1 MSVASSADGFESSDV
16 ASDLKATSEWK
27 SASDSESASGLEL
40 KAASPAEF
48 APQSDLHLRTTLGHQ
63 GYTAV
68 GIGFIVFELGFLILY
83 SNEFWFELNV
93 AALGIPAALLALC
106 LAHFFLIWV
115 ESESGCNFFSPVWK
129 RRPPCVYRQ
138 WVRLNESDLE
148 PGISFGERH
157 VVWRAIDEVELT
169 IWGNLR
175 VLSRALSG
183 APSTKAKKSKFPFF
197 QPVDAEEILKF
208 PFGFGSVADQKL
220 VIDTMRYY
228 NPALRLN
235 ERLKKRLEQ
244 KDVKGTI
251 YVQQLGAV
259 FLFLVLMD
267 VGFSMFS
274 YLEILKNYYLCELT
288 ATASALERRKLAPF
302 FFDQA
307 EDIRQ
312 HPAPISWVSTKIM
325 SEGKVASGLYQ
336 TRAEALWAMGK
347 KEEAIESMRKS
358 LKLSPSFR
366 LNLKVARMLALN
378 GQREKAEEQLK
389 EAMEDHDSALLPRL
403 YMLAL
408 SPVAERSGLYKSYLH
423 DLDDDL
429 FGTDLMWPPGSHVFL
444 QDVFYRDDLTFI
456 FDKMLDTDTS
466 GIRGRAVIP
475 KSERK
480 PKQKQP
486 DH

>member
-16 ASDLKATSEWK
+16 AS
-27 SASDSESASGLEL
+27 ES
-40 KAASPAEF
+40 KAASAVDF
-48 APQSDLHLRTTLGHQ
+48 APKSDVRLRTTLGHQ
-63 GYTAV
+63 GYTVV

-83 SNEFWFELNV
+83 SNEFWFGQNV
-93 AALGIPAALLALC
+93 GWLGIPAALVALC

-115 ESESGCNFFSPVWK
+115 ESESGCNFFSPIWK

-138 WVRLNESDLE
+138 WVRLDESDLE

-157 VVWRAIDEVELT
+157 VVWRAVDEVELT

-183 APSTKAKKSKFPFF
+183 APSIKAKKSKFPFF

-208 PFGFGSVADQKL
+208 PFGFGSVDDQKL
-220 VIDTMRYY
+220 VIDTMRHY
-228 NPALRLN
+228 NPALKLN
-235 ERLKKRLEQ
+235 ERLTKRLAQ

-274 YLEILKNYYLCELT
+274 YLEMLKNYYLCELT
-288 ATASALERRKLAPF
+288 GTAESREERKLSPF
-302 FFDQA
+302 FFTQA
-307 EDIRQ
+307 EEIRE
-312 HPAPISWVSTKIM
+312 HPVPFSWVSTKIM

-366 LNLKVARMLALN
+366 LNLKVARMMALN

-408 SPVAERSGLYKSYLH
+408 SSSAERPNLYKTYLH

-466 GIRGRAVIP
+466 GIRGKAVIP

-480 PKQKQP
+480 AKSKRAEP
-486 DH
+486 

>member
-1 MSVASSADGFESSDV
+1 MGDAFGIRCMSVASSADGSESSDV
-16 ASDLKATSEWK
+16 ASQLKSETSDLASQLTPD
-27 SASDSESASGLEL
+27 SAV
-40 KAASPAEF
+40 EF
-48 APQSDLHLRTTLGHQ
+48 APKPDLHLLTTLGHQ
-63 GYTAV
+63 GYTLV
-68 GIGFIVFELGFLILY
+68 GIGFIVFELGFLVLY
-83 SNEFWFELNV
+83 SNDFWFQFNV
-93 AALGIPAALLALC
+93 YWLGIPAALLALC
-106 LAHFFLIWV
+106 FAHFFLIWV
-115 ESESGCNFFSPVWK
+115 ESKAGCNFFSPIWK
-129 RRPPCVYRQ
+129 RRPPCVYRE

-157 VVWRAIDEVELT
+157 VVWRAVDKLELT

-183 APSTKAKKSKFPFF
+183 APSTKAKKTKILFS
-197 QPVDAEEILKF
+197 QPDDAEEILKF

-220 VIDTMRYY
+220 VIDTMQHY
-228 NPALRLN
+228 NPALNLNQRLT
-235 ERLKKRLEQ
+235 KRLAQ
-244 KDVKGTI
+244 KDVKGAITI
-251 YVQQLGAV
+251 QQLGAV

-274 YLEILKNYYLCELT
+274 YLEMLKNYYLCELAGT
-288 ATASALERRKLAPF
+288 SDWRDEHKLSPVF
-302 FFDQA
+302 FSQA
-307 EDIRQ
+307 EAIRE
-312 HPAPISWVSTKIM
+312 HPVPFSWVSTKVM

-347 KEEAIESMRKS
+347 KEEALESMRKS

-366 LNLKVARMLALN
+366 LNLKVARMMALN

-389 EAMEDHDSALLPRL
+389 EAIEDHDSALLPRL

-408 SPVAERSGLYKSYLH
+408 SSPAERATLYKSHLH
-423 DLDDDL
+423 ALDDDL
-429 FGTDLMWPPGSHVFL
+429 FGSDLMWPPGSHVFL

-466 GIRGRAVIP
+466 GIRGKAVIP

-480 PKQKQP
+480 PK
-486 DH
+486 HH

>member
-1 MSVASSADGFESSDV
+1 MSVASSADGSESRDLAELKPDSAIV
-16 ASDLKATSEWK
+16 FVPKSDLK
-27 SASDSESASGLEL
+27 
-40 KAASPAEF
+40 
-48 APQSDLHLRTTLGHQ
+48 LHTTLGHQ
-63 GYTAV
+63 GYTVV
-68 GIGFIVFELGFLILY
+68 GVGFIVFELGFLIFY
-83 SNEFWFELNV
+83 SNDFWFQTNV
-93 AALGIPAALLALC
+93 YWLGIPAALLALC
-106 LAHFFLIWV
+106 LAHFFLILL
-115 ESESGCNFFSPVWK
+115 ESEWGCNFFSPIWK

-157 VVWRAIDEVELT
+157 VVWRAIDELELT

-183 APSTKAKKSKFPFF
+183 APSTKAKKSKLPLF
-197 QPVDAEEILKF
+197 QPVDGEEILKF
-208 PFGFGSVADQKL
+208 PFGFGSVDDQKL
-220 VIDTMRYY
+220 VIQTVQHY
-228 NPALRLN
+228 NPAVKLN
-235 ERLKKRLEQ
+235 ERLVKRLAQ
-244 KDVKGTI
+244 KDVKGTM

-274 YLEILKNYYLCELT
+274 YLEMLKNYYLCELNG
-288 ATASALERRKLAPF
+288 AAESREERKLSPIF
-302 FFDQA
+302 FAQA
-307 EDIRQ
+307 ESIRE
-312 HPAPISWVSTKIM
+312 HPLPFSWVSTKIM

-347 KEEAIESMRKS
+347 KEDAIESMRKS

-366 LNLKVARMLALN
+366 LNLKVARMMALN
-378 GQREKAEEQLK
+378 GQRDKAEEQLK
-389 EAMEDHDSALLPRL
+389 EAMEDHESALLPRL

-408 SPVAERSGLYKSYLH
+408 TAAPERTNLYKSYLH

-429 FGTDLMWPPGSHVFL
+429 FGADLMWPPGSHVFL

-456 FDKMLDTDTS
+456 FDKMLDTDTT
-466 GIRGRAVIP
+466 GIRGKAVVP

-480 PKQKQP
+480 HKQQ
-486 DH
+486 

>member
-1 MSVASSADGFESSDV
+1 MSVASSADGSESSEVASELKLESSDQASALKPDSALEFV
-16 ASDLKATSEWK
+16 PKSDLS
-27 SASDSESASGLEL
+27 
-40 KAASPAEF
+40 
-48 APQSDLHLRTTLGHQ
+48 LRTTLGHQ
-63 GYTAV
+63 GYTVV

-83 SNEFWFELNV
+83 SNEFWFQSNV
-93 AALGIPAALLALC
+93 YWLGIPAALLALC
-106 LAHFFLIWV
+106 IAHFFLIWV
-115 ESESGCNFFSPVWK
+115 ESKSGCNFFSPIWK

-148 PGISFGERH
+148 PGISFGDRH
-157 VVWRAIDEVELT
+157 VIWRAVDEVELT
-169 IWGNLR
+169 VWGNLR

-183 APSTKAKKSKFPFF
+183 APSTKAMKKSKIPFF

-220 VIDTMRYY
+220 VIDTMQHY
-228 NPALRLN
+228 NPAVKLN
-235 ERLKKRLEQ
+235 ERLTKRLAQ
-244 KDVKGTI
+244 KDVKGAI

-274 YLEILKNYYLCELT
+274 YLEMLKNYYLCELT
-288 ATASALERRKLAPF
+288 GTADSRAERKLSPVF
-302 FFDQA
+302 FAQA
-307 EDIRQ
+307 EEIRE
-312 HPAPISWVSTKIM
+312 HPVPFSWVSTKIM
-325 SEGKVASGLYQ
+325 REGKVASGLYQ

-366 LNLKVARMLALN
+366 LNLKVARMMALN
-378 GQREKAEEQLK
+378 GQREKAVEQLK
-389 EAMEDHDSALLPRL
+389 EAIEDHDSALLPRL

-408 SPVAERSGLYKSYLH
+408 SSPTERPNLYKSHLH
-423 DLDDDL
+423 ELDDDL

-456 FDKMLDTDTS
+456 FDKLLDTDTS
-466 GIRGRAVIP
+466 GIRGKAVIP

-480 PKQKQP
+480 PKQKTR
-486 DH
+486 D

>member
-1 MSVASSADGFESSDV
+1 MSVASSADGFESSEV
-16 ASDLKATSEWK
+16 AS
-27 SASDSESASGLEL
+27 EL
-40 KAASPAEF
+40 NPDTPADF
-48 APQSDLHLRTTLGHQ
+48 APKSDAHLPTTLGHQ
-63 GYTAV
+63 GYTVV
-68 GIGFIVFELGFLILY
+68 GIGFIFFELGFLILY
-83 SNEFWFELNV
+83 SNEFWFQLNV
-93 AALGIPAALLALC
+93 GALGIPAALLALC

-138 WVRLNESDLE
+138 WVRLNDPDRE

-220 VIDTMRYY
+220 VIDTMRHY
-228 NPALRLN
+228 NPALKLN
-235 ERLKKRLEQ
+235 ERLRKRLEQ
-244 KDVKGTI
+244 KDVKGTM

-274 YLEILKNYYLCELT
+274 YLEMLKNYYLCELT
-288 ATASALERRKLAPF
+288 GTAELREERKLSPVF
-302 FFDQA
+302 FAQA
-307 EDIRQ
+307 EEIRE
-312 HPAPISWVSTKIM
+312 HPVPISWVSTKIM
-325 SEGKVASGLYQ
+325 REGKVASGLYQ

-366 LNLKVARMLALN
+366 LNLKVARMMALN
-378 GQREKAEEQLK
+378 GQLDKAEEQLK
-389 EAMEDHDSALLPRL
+389 DAMEDHDSALLPRL

-408 SPVAERSGLYKSYLH
+408 TSGAERPNLYKSYLH

-466 GIRGRAVIP
+466 GIRGKAVIP

-480 PKQKQP
+480 PKPKRTEP
-486 DH
+486 

>member
-1 MSVASSADGFESSDV
+1 MSVASSADGNESSG
-16 ASDLKATSEWK
+16 LTSE
-27 SASDSESASGLEL
+27 S
-40 KAASPAEF
+40 KAASAASFVPKSNAR
-48 APQSDLHLRTTLGHQ
+48 LRTTIGHQ
-63 GYTAV
+63 GYTVV

-83 SNEFWFELNV
+83 SNEFWFEHNV
-93 AALGIPAALLALC
+93 ASLGIPAALLALC
-106 LAHFFLIWV
+106 LAHFLLIWL
-115 ESESGCNFFSPVWK
+115 ESESGCNFFSPIWK

-138 WVRLNESDLE
+138 WVRLDDADLE

-175 VLSRALSG
+175 ILSRALSG
-183 APSTKAKKSKFPFF
+183 APSAKAKKSKLPFF
-197 QPVDAEEILKF
+197 QPVDAEEILKL

-220 VIDTMRYY
+220 IIDTMRHY
-228 NPALRLN
+228 NPALKLN
-235 ERLKKRLEQ
+235 DRLKKRLDQ
-244 KDVKGTI
+244 KDVKGTA

-267 VGFSMFS
+267 VGFSMFN
-274 YLEILKNYYLCELT
+274 YLEMLKNYYLCELT
-288 ATASALERRKLAPF
+288 ATAESRDRRKISPF
-302 FFDQA
+302 FFAQA
-307 EDIRQ
+307 EEIRE
-312 HPAPISWVSTKIM
+312 HPVPISWVSTKIM
-325 SEGKVASGLYQ
+325 GEGKVASGLYQ

-347 KEEAIESMRKS
+347 KEEAIESMLKS

-366 LNLKVARMLALN
+366 LNLKVARMMALN
-378 GQREKAEEQLK
+378 GQRDKAEEQLK
-389 EAMEDHDSALLPRL
+389 EAMEEHDSALLPRL

-408 SPVAERSGLYKSYLH
+408 SSGAERPSLYKSYLH

-466 GIRGRAVIP
+466 GIRGRAVVP
-475 KSERK
+475 KAERK
-480 PKQKQP
+480 SKLKRSQP
-486 DH
+486 

>member
-1 MSVASSADGFESSDV
+1 MSVASSADGHESSDV
-16 ASDLKATSEWK
+16 AS
-27 SASDSESASGLEL
+27 EL
-40 KAASPAEF
+40 KAAAIVEF
-48 APQSDLHLRTTLGHQ
+48 VPKPDLRLSTTLGHQ
-63 GYTAV
+63 GYTVV

-93 AALGIPAALLALC
+93 SSLGIPAALLALC

-115 ESESGCNFFSPVWK
+115 ESEAGCNFFSPIWK

-138 WVRLNESDLE
+138 WVRLDESDLE
-148 PGISFGERH
+148 PGISFGQRH
-157 VVWRAIDEVELT
+157 VVWRAVDEVELT

-175 VLSRALSG
+175 VLSQALSG
-183 APSTKAKKSKFPFF
+183 APSTRARKSKFPFF

-208 PFGFGSVADQKL
+208 PFGFGSVSNQKL
-220 VIDTMRYY
+220 VIDTMRHY
-228 NPALRLN
+228 NPALKMNQRLI
-235 ERLKKRLEQ
+235 KRLDQ
-244 KDVKGTI
+244 KDVKGTV

-274 YLEILKNYYLCELT
+274 YLEMLKNYYLCELT
-288 ATASALERRKLAPF
+288 GTAEQRERRKLSPF
-302 FFDQA
+302 FFAQA
-307 EDIRQ
+307 EEIRE
-312 HPAPISWVSTKIM
+312 HPAPFSWVSTKVM

-358 LKLSPSFR
+358 LKLAPSFR

-378 GQREKAEEQLK
+378 GQREKAEEQVK
-389 EAMEDHDSALLPRL
+389 DAMEEHDSALLPRL

-408 SPVAERSGLYKSYLH
+408 SSGSERPSLYKSYLH

-480 PKQKQP
+480 TKQKRTEP
-486 DH
+486 

>member
-1 MSVASSADGFESSDV
+1 MIVASSADGSENRDV
-16 ASDLKATSEWK
+16 AS
-27 SASDSESASGLEL
+27 EL
-40 KAASPAEF
+40 KPDPLSEF
-48 APQSDLHLRTTLGHQ
+48 VPKSDLNLRTTLGHQ
-63 GYTAV
+63 GYTVV
-68 GIGFIVFELGFLILY
+68 GIGFIIFELGFLILY
-83 SNEFWFELNV
+83 SNEFWFEINV
-93 AALGIPAALLALC
+93 FWLGIPAALLALC
-106 LAHFFLIWV
+106 VAHFFLIWV
-115 ESESGCNFFSPVWK
+115 ESKSGCDFFSPIWK

-148 PGISFGERH
+148 PGISFGKRH
-157 VVWRAIDEVELT
+157 VVWRAMDEVELT

-175 VLSRALSG
+175 VLSQALSG
-183 APSTKAKKSKFPFF
+183 APSTRAKKSKVPFF

-220 VIDTMRYY
+220 IIDTMQHYK
-228 NPALRLN
+228 PALKLNGRLT
-235 ERLKKRLEQ
+235 KRLAQ
-244 KDVKGTI
+244 KDVKGTT

-274 YLEILKNYYLCELT
+274 YLEMLKNYYLCELT
-288 ATASALERRKLAPF
+288 GAADLRKERKLSPF
-302 FFDQA
+302 FFAQA
-307 EDIRQ
+307 EEIRE
-312 HPAPISWVSTKIM
+312 HPVPFSWVSTKIM

-366 LNLKVARMLALN
+366 LNLKLARMMALN

-389 EAMEDHDSALLPRL
+389 QAMEDHDSALLPRL

-408 SPVAERSGLYKSYLH
+408 SSGPERPNLYKSYLH

-456 FDKMLDTDTS
+456 FDKMLDTDSS
-466 GIRGRAVIP
+466 GIRGKAVIQ

-480 PKQKQP
+480 SKPGQQDSSKP
-486 DH
+486 